1 MRDIR
6 RINGIIRP
14 CFGEMGWLCCHHFSM
29 CEGCGSVGGWLNV
42 LAALQMNTYIRF
54 KN

>member
-6 RINGIIRP
+6 GINGIIRR
-14 CFGEMGWLCCHHFSM
+14 CYGEMGWLYCRHCTI
-29 CEGCGSVGGWLNV
+29 CKGRGSVGGWLNV
-42 LAALQMNTYIRF
+42 LAVLQMNTYIVF